1 MNAILETLT
10 AVGVFVGGLA
20 ARLGIVLAVMLALL
34 VPVLLAAGAVRA
46 FQAVRLRAQG
56 FRPAGHLRFRG
67 GLLYAP
73 THTWIRPEGE
83 RLRVGLD
90 DLAQRLLP
98 WAVAVELPRPGQ
110 KVREGEPVAAISSG
124 GREARIASPVSG
136 TIVAV
141 NPEVAREP
149 TLVKSENYGRGWLF
163 LVAPEG
169 RTWTRLP
176 AGEAARDWLRGEGER
191 LSRFFEQSLGYAAAD
206 GGELVGPPPS
216 LLGEPEW
223 KALTRSFLGT

>member
-1 MNAILETLT
+1 MNAILEILT

-20 ARLGIVLAVMLALL
+20 ARLGIVVAVMLALL
-34 VPVLLAAGAVRA
+34 VPVLLVAGAVRA
-46 FQAVRLRAQG
+46 FQAVRLRALG
-56 FRPAGHLRFRG
+56 YRSAGGLRFRA

-98 WAVAVELPRPGQ
+98 WAVAVELPRAGR
-110 KVREGEPVAAISSG
+110 KVREGEPVAVISSG
-124 GREARIASPVSG
+124 GREARIAAPVSG

-149 TLVKSENYGRGWLF
+149 TLVKSENYGRGWIF
-163 LVAPEG
+163 LVEPDA
-169 RTWTRLP
+169 RSWKSLP
-176 AGEAARDWLRGEGER
+176 AGER
-191 LSRFFEQSLGYAAAD
+191 LSRFFEQNLGYAAAD

-216 LLGEPEW
+216 LLGDPQW
-223 KALTRSFLGT
+223 KALTKAFLGT

>member
-1 MNAILETLT
+1 MNAFLETLT

-34 VPVLLAAGAVRA
+34 VPVLLAAGAARG

-56 FRPAGHLRFRG
+56 YRAAGSLRFRG

-73 THTWIRPEGE
+73 THTWIRPEGA

-90 DLAQRLLP
+90 DLAQRLLA

-110 KVREGEPVAAISSG
+110 RVREGEAVAVISSG
-124 GREARIASPVSG
+124 GREARIAAPVSG

-149 TLVKSENYGRGWLF
+149 TLVKSENYGRGWIF
-163 LVAPEG
+163 LVEPDAG
-169 RTWTRLP
+169 SWADLP
-176 AGEAARDWLRGEGER
+176 GGEAARAWLQAEGER
-191 LSRFFEQSLGYAAAD
+191 LSRFFEQNLGYAAAD

-223 KALTRSFLGT
+223 KALTKAFLGT

>member
-1 MNAILETLT
+1 MNAMLETLT
-10 AVGVFVGGLA
+10 AVGVFLGGLA

-34 VPVLLAAGAVRA
+34 VPVVLAAGAIRA

-56 FRPAGHLRFRG
+56 FRAAGHLRFRG

-110 KVREGEPVAAISSG
+110 KVREGEPVASISSG
-124 GREARIASPVSG
+124 GREARIAAPVSG

-163 LVAPEG
+163 LVEPDG
-169 RTWTRLP
+169 RSWTSLP
-176 AGEAARDWLRGEGER
+176 AGDAARGWLRGEGER
-191 LSRFFEQSLGYAAAD
+191 LSRFFEQSLGFAAAD
-206 GGELVGPPPS
+206 GGELIGPPPS

-223 KALTRSFLGT
+223 KALTRAFLGT